1 MGKQHRNRDDQWRQ
15 DSWSWDQ
22 NRNRNNREDDFP
34 RQDQSRKYGDT
45 GYGNQDYRNV
55 SSDRERYSRDSWEP
69 RDNFGNNSND
79 WRQSD
84 WRDNEHRVGN
94 NRGNYGHYGNTGN
107 SSWDREEGLGEGKF
121 GMNYGRED
129 FGRRNAGYMNDYGN
143 SRDRGDYS
151 GQRNSGFRTGDN
163 DSRDRSRRDWWDR
176 TVDEVSSWFGD
187 EDAQRRRERDERQYG
202 GYRGKGPKEY
212 KRSQERIQEDVC
224 DRLTD
229 DDYLDASN
237 ISVEIQGNDVVLS
250 GTVNSRE
257 QKRRAEDLVER
268 ISGVHNVENRIRIDR
283 TAEGNNTFAGP
294 RTTKISDDITDND
307 RNRIV

>member
-45 GYGNQDYRNV
+45 GHGNQGYGNV
-55 SSDRERYSRDSWEP
+55 SSGRDNYNRDSWEP
-69 RDNFGNNSND
+69 RDNFGNTSND
-79 WRQSD
+79 WRQND

-94 NRGNYGHYGNTGN
+94 RGNFGNAGN
-107 SSWDREEGLGEGKF
+107 SSWDREEGMGEGKF

-129 FGRRNAGYMNDYGN
+129 FGRRNTGYMNDYGN
-143 SRDRGDYS
+143 SRDRGNNMN
-151 GQRNSGFRTGDN
+151 QRNAGNNYQN
-163 DSRDRSRRDWWDR
+163 DDQRSRDRGSRDWWDR
-176 TVDEVSSWFGD
+176 TVDEVSAWFGD
-187 EDAQRRRERDERQYG
+187 EDAQRRRERDERQSG

-237 ISVEIQGNDVVLS
+237 ISVEIQGNDVVLT

-268 ISGVHNVENRIRIDR
+268 ISGVQNVENRIRIDR
-283 TAEGNNTFAGP
+283 SVEGNNTFSGP
-294 RTTKISDDITDND
+294 RTTKISDDITDTD

>member
-22 NRNRNNREDDFP
+22 NRNRNSREENFP

-45 GYGNQDYRNV
+45 GYGNQDYGNV

-69 RDNFGNNSND
+69 RDNFGNTSND

-94 NRGNYGHYGNTGN
+94 NRGNYGQYGNTGN
-107 SSWDREEGLGEGKF
+107 SSWDREDGLGEGKF

-129 FGRRNAGYMNDYGN
+129 FGRRNTGYMNDYGN

-151 GQRNSGFRTGDN
+151 SQRNSGFRSGDN

-176 TVDEVSSWFGD
+176 TVDEVSAWFGD
-187 EDAQRRRERDERQYG
+187 EDAQRRRERDERQFG